1 MGVVAKDLGRDRASL
16 RVTVTHANEQ
26 PKRFAK
32 NVMKISLRILKNVI
46 LLPKR
51 FESIDRSYVNP

>member
-16 RVTVTHANEQ
+16 RVTVTYANEQ

-32 NVMKISLRILKNVI
+32 NVMKLSLRILKNVI